1 MVNFRFVELY
11 FNMAFPFYRVNH
23 PQNCHHVL
31 TEYHHLHMEQ
41 NPPRQDQ
48 AQQMLSRSQI
58 KRVLMKMKTLKTS
71 KRRTRTLGVTA
82 VVRGDVAEVAVHLKG
97 KDQEVV
103 TGINVVR
110 DHAQK
115 VKIGVGDLEVEVG
128 TEKVA

>member
-1 MVNFRFVELY
+1 
-11 FNMAFPFYRVNH
+11 
-23 PQNCHHVL
+23 
-31 TEYHHLHMEQ
+31 
-41 NPPRQDQ
+41 
-48 AQQMLSRSQI
+48 
-58 KRVLMKMKTLKTS
+58 MKMKTLKTS

-103 TGINVVR
+103 TGIDVVR